1 MIRGGGGDVCVWG
14 GWGGGGS
21 EGHRKRKKA
30 RKRRKY
36 ERNFTA
42 ERGTGEDGHIHLAD
56 RTLSVATIEKDRKA
70 LRHIFCS

>member
-1 MIRGGGGDVCVWG
+1 MIREGGYVCVCGGGGG
-14 GWGGGGS
+14 AGGS
-21 EGHRKRKKA
+21 KGHRKRKKA

-56 RTLSVATIEKDRKA
+56 RTLSVAAIEKERKV
-70 LRHIFCS
+70 LRHILCS